1 MNAFKAVISFRRSIF
16 WIYRLSLSKRCTED
30 DGDGKTGKVCSCDNQ
45 MDTEFEHYFNYST
58 QRASSVRIELNSRL
72 L

>member
-30 DGDGKTGKVCSCDNQ
+30 DGDGKTGKVCSCDNL
-45 MDTEFEHYFNYST
+45 MDTVFEHCYCIT
-58 QRASSVRIELNSRL
+58 LIREHLQLELN
-72 L
+72 